1 MKPKPSCCLLSQ
13 SPFLAFHSSL
23 NLFSLY
29 SVTWLSNRYISRAW
43 EKMECIKC
51 DSIWAVLLSS
61 VWLFCNSMNI
71 GPDRFLCPW
80 DLPGKNIGV
89 GCHFLLQGI
98 VLIQGLNPYLLY
110 LLADSLPLS
119 HLGSSSIWVYKQV
132 ITDMQINIK

>member
-13 SPFLAFHSSL
+13 SPFLMFHSTL

-29 SVTWLSNRYISRAW
+29 SVTWLSNKYISRAW
-43 EKMECIKC
+43 EKMERIKGG
-51 DSIWAVLLSS
+51 SIWAVLLSS
-61 VWLFCNSMNI
+61 VWHFCNSMN
-71 GPDRFLCPW
+71 PSLLCPW
-80 DLPGKNIGV
+80 NLPGKNIGV
-89 GCHFLLQGI
+89 GCHFLLQDI
-98 VLIQGLNPYLLY
+98 VLIQGLKLHLLY